1 MNEIAI
7 LIIAHKNQTQLE
19 LLLDNLVT
27 GEFDLHVH
35 IDNTSAIN
43 KNQLTSKYPTIH
55 FYSEF
60 HVIWGGYNLSACSL
74 FLFQQAY
81 KEKYKYYVLISGQD
95 LPLLSNDKIKDFI
108 YKNDTSYI
116 VSDKLPIAHWPYHG
130 GINRYELYW
139 EHDITGNSLWD
150 TFRKKLIGNTRKIQ
164 LKYNIRRPFYKRM
177 EVYGGSNWGLL
188 RYDAMDYLISFIDKN
203 PGFMKRLKYC
213 FCTDELWMQT
223 ILATSNC
230 KIKNEHITHLD
241 WSTGPEYPRTLRI
254 DDYDSITRSTCPFA
268 RKFDSEVDNK
278 IIEKVLD
285 RRNSTI

>member
-7 LIIAHKNQTQLE
+7 LIIAHKNQAQLE
-19 LLLDNLVT
+19 LLLDNL
-27 GEFDLHVH
+27 GDDFALYVH
-35 IDNTSAIN
+35 IDKTSAIN
-43 KNQLTSKYPTIH
+43 KEELTARYPNIR
-55 FYSEF
+55 FYSKL
-60 HVIWGGYNLSACSL
+60 HVVWGGYNLSACSL

-81 KEKYKYYVLISGQD
+81 KGKHKYYVLISGQD
-95 LPLLSNDKIKDFI
+95 LPLLSNQEIKNFI
-108 YKNDTSYI
+108 HKNDSSYI
-116 VSDKLPIAHWPYHG
+116 VSDKLPIPQWTYHG

-150 TFRKKLIGNTRKIQ
+150 TFRKKLIGNIRKIQ
-164 LKYNIRRPFYKRM
+164 LKHNIRRPFYKGM

-188 RYDAMDYLISFIDKN
+188 RYDAMDYLISFIDRN

-213 FCTDELWMQT
+213 FCTDELWIQT

-254 DDYDSITRSTCPFA
+254 EDYNSITSSAYPFA
-268 RKFDSEVDNK
+268 RKFDSEVDSEA
-278 IIEKVLD
+278 ITKVLE
-285 RRNSTI
+285 RRNSTIS